1 MSVPLELA
9 RCVVVIGALS
19 VPQLQ
24 PPLSALQ
31 LPYAC
36 RVAYR
41 AQQSTAVRCGASSC
55 MTIAPANALF
65 DPYWAEGFA
74 HARVVVPA
82 PWGQGLAVP
91 EEGQG
96 H

>member
-9 RCVVVIGALS
+9 RSVVLIGALP

-41 AQQSTAVRCGASSC
+41 AQQSTAVRYGASSC
-55 MTIAPANALF
+55 MRIAPAKALS
-65 DPYWAEGFA
+65 DPYWA
-74 HARVVVPA
+74 
-82 PWGQGLAVP
+82 
-91 EEGQG
+91 
-96 H
+96 